1 MIGKGVCDKGS
12 VWNPNSCEWEC
23 NKSCDIGES
32 LDYENCK
39 CRKMLGDK
47 LVEECIETVREVKLV
62 KIILAEDKNK
72 HKCSSFPLYIVLFL
86 IILTINIGIAIY
98 LVYFKSMNRNKGN
111 DSRYDYVYQ
120 AKNY

>member
-1 MIGKGVCDKGS
+1 
-12 VWNPNSCEWEC
+12 
-23 NKSCDIGES
+23 
-32 LDYENCK
+32 
-39 CRKMLGDK
+39 MLGDK

-98 LVYFKSMNRNKGN
+98 FVYFKSMNRNKEN